1 MDWGTEVVFQ
11 EGPPAR
17 GDLATNVALGFT
29 LLWLPLSI
37 AAVGRALWVN
47 YKITDKRVSVTSTSP
62 FGAEQ
67 LDASYAQMTEVRAIG
82 RGLGYWGDMVIV
94 LQDGSKIEMRSID
107 NWLEVKKY
115 IESRIADVQAAKEAR
130 WAGKLVG
137 GVMYP
142 SPSTLSIAH
151 YETRS
156 VEECFARSAMLTPG
170 TMMLK
175 ARPCCDP
182 KLTQVCRLYASSPAS
197 KLRHLTLCFVTRLY
211 ASSRRCATTLCFVT

>member
-1 MDWGTEVVFQ
+1 MIAYHDMWRRLARSRVADQAYGGSPVRDHLWVGLLDADEFLNPQGGSLRMMLHDARMAGARSVHVMRRSYGPSGHSARPTSAGARASYTWRQRDADPNATRRPVRHKGLALLGSITGLVPGCVHSFFTRSWLADVV
-11 EGPPAR
+11 
-17 GDLATNVALGFT
+17 L
-29 LLWLPLSI
+29 
-37 AAVGRALWVN
+37 GRANDGAHCN
-47 YKITDKRVSVTSTSP
+47 YFPT
-62 FGAEQ
+62 
-67 LDASYAQMTEVRAIG
+67 
-82 RGLGYWGDMVIV
+82 
-94 LQDGSKIEMRSID
+94 
-107 NWLEVKKY
+107 
-115 IESRIADVQAAKEAR
+115 R

-182 KLTQVCRLYASSPAS
+182 KLTQV
-197 KLRHLTLCFVTRLY
+197 
-211 ASSRRCATTLCFVT
+211 

>member
-1 MDWGTEVVFQ
+1 MMLHDARMAGARSVHVMRRSYGPSGHSRPAAGVRASYTWRQRDADPNATRRPVRHKGLALLGSITGLVPGCVHSFFTRSWLADVV
-11 EGPPAR
+11 
-17 GDLATNVALGFT
+17 L
-29 LLWLPLSI
+29 
-37 AAVGRALWVN
+37 GRANDGAHCN
-47 YKITDKRVSVTSTSP
+47 YFPT
-62 FGAEQ
+62 
-67 LDASYAQMTEVRAIG
+67 
-82 RGLGYWGDMVIV
+82 
-94 LQDGSKIEMRSID
+94 
-107 NWLEVKKY
+107 
-115 IESRIADVQAAKEAR
+115 R

-182 KLTQVCRLYASSPAS
+182 KLTQV
-197 KLRHLTLCFVTRLY
+197 
-211 ASSRRCATTLCFVT
+211 

>member
-1 MDWGTEVVFQ
+1 MRHKGLALLGSITGLVPGCVHSFFTRSWLADVV
-11 EGPPAR
+11 
-17 GDLATNVALGFT
+17 L
-29 LLWLPLSI
+29 
-37 AAVGRALWVN
+37 GRANDGAHCN
-47 YKITDKRVSVTSTSP
+47 YFPT
-62 FGAEQ
+62 
-67 LDASYAQMTEVRAIG
+67 
-82 RGLGYWGDMVIV
+82 
-94 LQDGSKIEMRSID
+94 
-107 NWLEVKKY
+107 
-115 IESRIADVQAAKEAR
+115 R

-182 KLTQVCRLYASSPAS
+182 KLTQV
-197 KLRHLTLCFVTRLY
+197 
-211 ASSRRCATTLCFVT
+211 